1 MIKPS
6 LIITFATVAALI
18 CSAAGEPDDTDGA
31 APLLRKSSK
40 LAEKEEVNN
49 GEEPEPLTPYE
60 QIMHA
65 QGLTRQLQQGANG
78 GNRGPR
84 PTRTRFRNSSTN
96 DFQFRTMNAD
106 LVDGGCYADPFTC
119 GCKHKKHSDY
129 RGFIGVT
136 VNGHRC
142 KEWTN
147 AESLAG
153 QGLEDGPFCRNPH
166 GHAEGA
172 FCFVEDNRQGV
183 HWEYCRVPTCDT
195 VSAGDRSISNV
206 VSFTSHAGQPGC
218 VSRSRLAELE
228 TDVLALLDAE
238 DNLFERSF
246 HLGGII
252 RMVAHDFME

>member
-84 PTRTRFRNSSTN
+84 PTRTRFRNSSTS

-147 AESLAG
+147 AESFAG

-218 VSRSRLAELE
+218 VSRSRLSELE